1 MDTSVVILSGW
12 KEDIEELNSV
22 LIFLKKTLP
31 MIGGQILTS
40 NIHLLILIDKC

>member
-22 LIFLKKTLP
+22 LIFLKKNP
-31 MIGGQILTS
+31 AYDRRPD
-40 NIHLLILIDKC
+40 IDIKHPFADID